1 MMMKM
6 VKIVKIIIEIMK
18 IIKIAFQS
26 LSTHVENTFKPRSNV
41 HNRNSNQKIVIY
53 RDQNQFV

>member
-6 VKIVKIIIEIMK
+6 VKMVKIIIKIKK
-18 IIKIAFQS
+18 IIKIPLKS
-26 LSTHVENTFKPRSNV
+26 LSTHVENPFKPRSNV